1 MLTTS
6 SWWSTLIPFS
16 RSVLTISKW
25 PSAAALWSAVCPV
38 CNKQV
43 KEKLNFTSFFSG
55 QNKCLKQV
63 ILRHANLSKNMT
75 IPTQYLLEFF
85 LFLGGF
91 SICYFFDLSLSQH
104 YKQLLKIVSVVF
116 LQALRVFF
124 CKILQKFGTIL
135 TTNYIGMY

>member
-1 MLTTS
+1 MSLTTS

-25 PSAAALWSAVCPV
+25 PSAAALWRAVCPV

-43 KEKLNFTSFFSG
+43 KEKLNFTGPSG
-55 QNKCLKQV
+55 QKRKKTQTGHFEARKPV
-63 ILRHANLSKNMT
+63 QKHDDSYT
-75 IPTQYLLEFF
+75 IFARFFFFKGFLYLLFLWPFF
-85 LFLGGF
+85 VSAL
-91 SICYFFDLSLSQH
+91 QTTPQN
-104 YKQLLKIVSVVF
+104 YKCSF

-124 CKILQKFGTIL
+124 CKILQKFGIVW